1 MKATEIL
8 IQSLLH
14 STRQGFVK
22 WIKSDAFS
30 GPDLDGV
37 YQTSTGIEE
46 PYKYFIIKLK
56 NMPDDRV
63 GYIFLIDKNNEVL
76 DSILS
81 VDMQNEKLLDALYS
95 EVCNPEKTERFRA
108 MFERLLKQMSE
119 DALSE
124 ENQDGDSSK

>member
-14 STRQGFVK
+14 STRQGLVK

-30 GPDLDGV
+30 GPDLDDV
-37 YQTSTGIEE
+37 YQTSAGIEE

-56 NMPDDRV
+56 NLPEDRV
-63 GYIFLIDKNNEVL
+63 GYIFIIDKNNDVL
-76 DSILS
+76 DSIS
-81 VDMQNEKLLDALYS
+81 SSEMQNERLLGTLYE

-108 MFERLLKQMSE
+108 MFERLLKQMAE

-124 ENQDGDSSK
+124 KNQDHDAAK